1 MEEKRYLYMEFS
13 KHFLV
18 VQIMGE
24 WKHLRMCMSTQLKA
38 NITLILVKLKKLATR
53 HMKCAKLCSTWL
65 LLQ

>member
-24 WKHLRMCMSTQLKA
+24 WKHLRMCMSTHLKA
-38 NITLILVKLKKLATR
+38 NITLILVKINI
-53 HMKCAKLCSTWL
+53 
-65 LLQ
+65 